1 MKRTI
6 TLGRHIQGQETP
18 RIPGS
23 EASRT
28 LSRVKAREGRRGHGW
43 PLPFKQDQVSRVDRF
58 YTEEQKLLTRWKTDH
73 MRTDEWNRVVF
84 TLEGKKKHN
93 LMTVILNEALGK

>member
-1 MKRTI
+1 M
-6 TLGRHIQGQETP
+6 
-18 RIPGS
+18 
-23 EASRT
+23 
-28 LSRVKAREGRRGHGW
+28 
-43 PLPFKQDQVSRVDRF
+43 SRVDRF